1 MLSIGLF
8 LGLLCIAGA
17 YAYFRL
23 AGSKPKWRAAE
34 NCLVA
39 AKMYSDLV
47 EEDKVRINGI
57 VLRRLRQ
64 LGISSD
70 KGELV
75 RMVNENEVARALLY
89 SKVFSETGVL
99 PSVFI
104 DRWGWFADFEPF
116 KMLSKNDREYKFTV
130 AKYEKATG
138 LKANLSV
145 GPFISVD

>member
-1 MLSIGLF
+1 MLSVGLF
-8 LGLLCIAGA
+8 LGLLCIAGV
-17 YAYFRL
+17 YAYLRL

-34 NCLVA
+34 NCIVA

-64 LGISSD
+64 MGISGD

-75 RMVNENEVARALLY
+75 RMINENEIARALLY

-104 DRWGWFADFEPF
+104 VRWGWSADFQPF
-116 KMLSKNDREYKFTV
+116 KTLTKNDREYKFTV

-138 LKANLSV
+138 LSANLSV
-145 GPFISVD
+145 GPFVAPE